1 MQVASTFDTCFSLDM
16 LMKLIPYT
24 EDRSHVPRVLEE
36 LVESGILESIVAPN
50 IPLAV
55 FAIDHKARCLS
66 AHFHARAY
74 LE

>member
-1 MQVASTFDTCFSLDM
+1 
-16 LMKLIPYT
+16 MKLIPYT

-55 FAIDHKARCLS
+55 FAIDHKVGCLGLVVVVHIPPLPRLRGVLS
-66 AHFHARAY
+66 
-74 LE
+74 L